1 MIERFEVFFVIIF
14 CYSLVL
20 LCGYEKIV
28 FLKIFFDIFFFK
40 KGRCDDF
47 KLFVIEIKYCLNIID
62 LIDN

>member
-47 KLFVIEIKYCLNIID
+47 KLFVI
-62 LIDN
+62 